1 MPKKR
6 RTPTVVTIEDPD
18 VIDLTRLGFKSLTI
32 YRLAI
37 FRTPP
42 PTPKKRAV
50 TRVYQTLRASFRRVV
65 EQRRRPPT
73 FIKKG
78 STVADSGS
86 CRRWYYQVGVS
97 YCCRLPVQ

>member
-6 RTPTVVTIEDPD
+6 RTPTVVIIEDPD
-18 VIDLTRLGFKSLTI
+18 VIDLNRLGFKSLTK
-32 YRLAI
+32 YCLAI

-65 EQRRRPPT
+65 EQRRRPPKFT
-73 FIKKG
+73 ISDDHPKRDVKKDRQLP
-78 STVADSGS
+78 TVAVADGGII
-86 CRRWYYQVGVS
+86 R
-97 YCCRLPVQ
+97 